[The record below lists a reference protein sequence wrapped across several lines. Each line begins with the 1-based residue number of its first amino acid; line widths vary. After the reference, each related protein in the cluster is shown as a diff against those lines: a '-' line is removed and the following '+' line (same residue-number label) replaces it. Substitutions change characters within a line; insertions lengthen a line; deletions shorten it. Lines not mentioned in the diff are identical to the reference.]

1 MSFENWHALVVEDE
15 IDGMELVRDWLTY
28 YGIQSTAAHNAEQA
42 LVILETLVP
51 TVMIIDLELPGMDGW
66 SLLRAIQQDSQ
77 LSGVPC
83 VAITAYHTNELAR
96 QAVSAGFNSYLSK
109 PLEIKSFIH
118 ELQRVVEG

>member
-15 IDGMELVRDWLTY
+15 VDGMELVRDWLTY
-28 YGIQSTAAHNAEQA
+28 YGIQSAPAVNAEAA
-42 LVILETLVP
+42 LEILKTLIP